1 MKSPSRKPVDWSK
14 APRDSVVE
22 PAVDPVPADPGT
34 DVAADFSYRIASAEN
49 VNLRDRIGRLEAS
62 IAFWAADV
70 DEANEEAQRLRTEV
84 DALRIQA
91 RAAED
96 ARLAAEAER
105 ARLYE
110 AVNLRDAHI
119 GDLEAR
125 IVTHDMDDVETRRTR
140 SRLVAI
146 RKRVRAKMAAQSEEV
161 ESLRRMLALGHAA
174 RRQIEDE
181 VAEMRMDGERNAR
194 YLDKLERRLEEA
206 EARLAD
212 QPK

>member
-1 MKSPSRKPVDWSK
+1 MKPQLPRTGPTP
-14 APRDSVVE
+14 APPE
-22 PAVDPVPADPGT
+22 PAT
-34 DVAADFSYRIASAEN
+34 SDVADDFSHRIAAAEN
-49 VNLRDRIGRLEAS
+49 INLRERIARLEGS
-62 IAFWAADV
+62 IASWAADV
-70 DEANEEAQRLRTEV
+70 DEANEESQRLRSEIES
-84 DALRIQA
+84 LRTQA

-119 GDLEAR
+119 GELESR

-146 RKRVRAKMAAQSEEV
+146 RKRVRARLTAQAEEI
-161 ESLRRMLALGHAA
+161 EGLRRMLALGHAA
-174 RRQIEDE
+174 RRETEDE
-181 VAEMRMDGERNAR
+181 LSELRMDAERNAR

-206 EARLAD
+206 ESRLVAGPRKD
-212 QPK
+212 RSRHRP